1 VTGARMMCRGRLNT
15 AESTPA
21 QSPMRRS
28 DSQRL
33 QPDAELQ
40 PQPREEPEAQQ
51 PADRPSET
59 RLQQPPAEIAP
70 RAQVVS
76 DAAGRP
82 GHSEPAPHDVGVENE
97 GAAAPGGGGGARR
110 QSSPEKRAPGSPRKG
125 SPLKARRQASGPLR
139 ALSVQAKN
147 NQRQT
152 SE

>member
-1 VTGARMMCRGRLNT
+1 MMCRGRLNT

-70 RAQVVS
+70 RAQEAAAVP